1 MFILGNIILEE
12 QVTKITEKFYII
24 HTNQMR
30 SSSIKRR
37 MKFIKQ
43 TGIEINLEFSLQE
56 GWKTSP
62 RVHEVILQ
70 VRALSEMWRWGAPG
84 LSCIFVFS
92 FHSKLLFIKW
102 ALLSFAGKNCS
113 QLFFEKIHISFLKFP
128 NCFYVSILQ
137 LEKDKQNNSP

>member
-1 MFILGNIILEE
+1 MFILENILLGE
-12 QVTKITEKFYII
+12 QVTKITEKFYTIR
-24 HTNQMR
+24 TNQMW
-30 SSSIKRR
+30 SSSINRKL
-37 MKFIKQ
+37 KFIKQ
-43 TGIEINLEFSLQE
+43 TGIEMNPELSVQE

-62 RVHEVILQ
+62 RIHEVILQ
-70 VRALSEMWRWGAPG
+70 VRGLSEMWRWGAPG
-84 LSCIFVFS
+84 LNCIFVFS

-113 QLFFEKIHISFLKFP
+113 QLFFEKNHISFLKFP